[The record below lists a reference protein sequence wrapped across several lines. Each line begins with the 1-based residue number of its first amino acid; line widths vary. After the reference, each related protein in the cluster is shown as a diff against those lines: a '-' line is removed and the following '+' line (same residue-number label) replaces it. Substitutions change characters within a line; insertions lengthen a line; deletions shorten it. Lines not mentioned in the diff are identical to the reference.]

1 MGAMTQPHS
10 PGEAVDLLT
19 FLQGLASLL
28 RAGQPAHRITD
39 DEDAAAAAGALA
51 AWQVAAETP
60 CPHCGK
66 RPGERSASRPLTNT
80 ERFMVAFV
88 GHVK

>member
-1 MGAMTQPHS
+1 MTQPHG
-10 PGEAVDLLT
+10 PGEAVDLIT
-19 FLQGLASLL
+19 FLQGLAGLL
-28 RAGQPAHRITD
+28 RAGTPASHITD

-51 AWQVAAETP
+51 AWQVASETP

-66 RPGERSASRPLTNT
+66 RPGERTSRRLTNS
-80 ERFMVAFV
+80 EAFQLAFI